1 MTFRWPKRT
10 ARAATKPDVNLCLG
24 RSSCR
29 KSRCSWREKGV
40 RTGEKRREGKRIE
53 ANWRGES
60 LQRRRR
66 RRETQGGTLLNIW
79 LVRKR
84 RKQGSP
90 RQRLFSFC
98 FFFNFICTERSRNRW
113 NLVAHVERLLRHVA
127 FICPVSRFFIF
138 SLFNSVPEIVFRYT
152 RSTRVSTNIPAT
164 RLPFIHPY
172 SPPSLYLGVAK
183 RRCGFGSRLTCS
195 NYVYSK

>member
-10 ARAATKPDVNLCLG
+10 ARPATKPDVNLCLG

-84 RKQGSP
+84 RK
-90 RQRLFSFC
+90 
-98 FFFNFICTERSRNRW
+98 
-113 NLVAHVERLLRHVA
+113 
-127 FICPVSRFFIF
+127 
-138 SLFNSVPEIVFRYT
+138 
-152 RSTRVSTNIPAT
+152 
-164 RLPFIHPY
+164 
-172 SPPSLYLGVAK
+172 
-183 RRCGFGSRLTCS
+183 
-195 NYVYSK
+195 